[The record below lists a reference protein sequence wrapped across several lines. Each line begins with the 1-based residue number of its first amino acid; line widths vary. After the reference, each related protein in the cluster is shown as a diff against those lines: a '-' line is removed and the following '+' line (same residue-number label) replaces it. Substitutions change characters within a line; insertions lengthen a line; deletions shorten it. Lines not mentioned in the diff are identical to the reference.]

1 MSEQLSPLPPAFTRF
16 QGVAYTPN
24 IGLEISGLDLSA
36 PIDAATAAELRLALA
51 HHDVLFLRDQAL
63 SSAQQVAVAQVFGN
77 PSREKTYFPASP
89 DHELVELVE
98 TKAGGPR
105 YTTDQWHHDT
115 SYLAE
120 TPAGAVL
127 VARVLP
133 DSGGDTLWASG
144 RRVYQSLAP
153 ELAQWLERLTALH
166 SIDHSGW
173 PEIIRAKGEEAY
185 REARARHLP
194 VSHPIIR
201 SHPVTGEKYVFVN
214 PKYTERINGL
224 PRHQS
229 DTLLQFLF
237 TQFERPEFQARL
249 RWAPGTVA
257 IWDNLT
263 TTHYAVPD
271 YLPAYRLMHRV
282 TF

>member
-1 MSEQLSPLPPAFTRF
+1 MSQNTPLTPPTFTRF

-24 IGLEISGLDLSA
+24 IGLEIHGLDLSA
-36 PIDAATAAELRLALA
+36 PIDPQTAAELRLALA
-51 HHDVLFLRDQAL
+51 HHDVLFFRNQTLAPE
-63 SSAQQVAVAQVFGN
+63 QQVRVAKVFGN
-77 PSREKTYFPASP
+77 PSREKTYFPLST

-105 YTTDQWHHDT
+105 YTTDQWHNDT

-120 TPAGAVL
+120 LPAGAVL
-127 VARVLP
+127 AAKVLP
-133 DSGGDTLWASG
+133 ESGGDTLWASA
-144 RRVYQSLAP
+144 RKVYQSLPP
-153 ELAQWLERLTALH
+153 ELAQWLERLTAQH

-173 PEIIRAKGEEAY
+173 PEIIRARSEEQY

-194 VSHPIIR
+194 VAHPLIR
-201 SHPVTGEKYVFVN
+201 VHPVTGEKYVFAN

-224 PRHQS
+224 PRDQGNAILR
-229 DTLLQFLF
+229 LLFE
-237 TQFERPEFQARL
+237 QFERPENQARL

-257 IWDNLT
+257 VWDNLT